1 MGESNQVDSPRIT
14 EEMREKTAHL
24 TFLIHSYEPQ
34 MCWFEVFESMRR
46 LMLSSMLILID
57 PGSSAQIVAAI
68 LICLVSIKFYSFY
81 LPFVEDSDDVLA
93 EAAQWQTFCVFFSAL
108 LIRVD
113 ATGESPS
120 SQMLLSMLLI
130 VIVTSGSLLM
140 SGIILYEIFIEND
153 EEDTDEDYDD
163 DSSDPWETGS
173 TKVLEAYSSMV
184 KERGTEEMGFSPSI
198 SGAPIQLSRYEAS
211 LGEVVSYEIEKDA
224 VAGDLQSTKDMRKKA
239 KSNEASKLSGKA
251 LESRTPEVADETNF
265 LSPSGFLAMTK
276 NKLNSFLNVK
286 DEEEEETKISPP
298 PLPTHEMTTEQ
309 LAAALV
315 LAREKAALARK
326 AVEEKTAE
334 VKALEERHR

>member
-1 MGESNQVDSPRIT
+1 MFFAVHVYRQLKNICPWVEDYGISYIFFHHHEWESNQVDSPRIT

-57 PGSSAQIVAAI
+57 PGSSAQIVVAI

-140 SGIILYEIFIEND
+140 SGIILYEIFIENEELKEGKKKELVDDAKALGGEND
-153 EEDTDEDYDD
+153 EEDTDVNMQTDD
-163 DSSDPWETGS
+163 
-173 TKVLEAYSSMV
+173 
-184 KERGTEEMGFSPSI
+184 
-198 SGAPIQLSRYEAS
+198 
-211 LGEVVSYEIEKDA
+211 
-224 VAGDLQSTKDMRKKA
+224 
-239 KSNEASKLSGKA
+239 
-251 LESRTPEVADETNF
+251 
-265 LSPSGFLAMTK
+265 
-276 NKLNSFLNVK
+276 
-286 DEEEEETKISPP
+286 
-298 PLPTHEMTTEQ
+298 
-309 LAAALV
+309 
-315 LAREKAALARK
+315 
-326 AVEEKTAE
+326 
-334 VKALEERHR
+334 